1 MAKYAGSI
9 WALRMAWAALAT
21 LIFAADLITPGLFAG
36 GLLYFLPLILCLWS
50 PDPKGL
56 IFLAWYISALLWG
69 AFYLDVASGSE
80 NIPANQHALVYGL
93 IWLVA
98 GLAYRRKAIEC
109 EIRFRA
115 KFSTLPGEAA
125 VAASDASTP
134 VEAFQSCLDLV
145 CERLGWPVGHAYLL
159 HDNDPEN
166 VPSQR
171 LWNSNCPKRF
181 SPFQEKTDHLNF
193 SSGEGLPGKVY
204 ECRTLT
210 TIDDVSSDLR
220 PERAKLARRLGI
232 KGGCAFPVVAQ
243 GRLVAILEFFSEEMI
258 RLDDWTSDIV
268 RQIGEQV
275 GPMIERKNIEQR
287 LRQAKEDA
295 ELADKAKSEFL
306 TNMSH
311 ELRTPL
317 NAIIGFS
324 ELIKSEIL
332 GPVGSAKYKEYAQDI
347 HESGNH
353 LLDLIN
359 DLLDLAKI
367 EAHKYQLQ
375 EERMDVAEMIAGVV
389 RLMGHH
395 AKSMEISLNTELQE
409 GLPRLLAD
417 VRALKQILLNLITNA
432 IKFTLPDGTVT
443 VAAMIDDESNMMIA
457 VTDTGIGI
465 AKKDIPIALQAFQQ
479 VPNEHNSRN
488 KGTGLG
494 LPLVQSLTELHGGTF
509 ELYSEVDVGT
519 TVILRFPKER
529 VIELTARAAS

>member
-9 WALRMAWAALAT
+9 WALRTAWAALAS
-21 LIFAADLITPGLFAG
+21 LVFAVDLITPGLFAG

-56 IFLAWYISALLWG
+56 IFLAWYLSALLWG
-69 AFYLDVASGSE
+69 AFYLDVVSGSG
-80 NIPANQHALVYGL
+80 NIPLNQHSLVYGS
-93 IWLVA
+93 IWLAA
-98 GLAYRRKAIEC
+98 GLAYRRKVIEC
-109 EIRFRA
+109 EIRLRA
-115 KFSTLPGEAA
+115 KFGTLPGEAA
-125 VAASDASTP
+125 VAASEASTP
-134 VEAFQSCLDLV
+134 VAAFQGCIDLV
-145 CERLGWPVGHAYLL
+145 CERLNWPVGYAYLL
-159 HDNDPEN
+159 HDGDPEN
-166 VPSQR
+166 VRSQR
-171 LWNSNCPKRF
+171 LWNSNCPARF
-181 SPFQEKTDHLNF
+181 SLFQEKTDRLNF
-193 SSGEGLPGKVY
+193 ISGNGLPGKVY
-204 ECRTLT
+204 DRGTLI
-210 TIDDVSSDLR
+210 TIDDVSTDLR
-220 PERAKLARRLGI
+220 PERAKLAERLGI
-232 KGGCAFPVVAQ
+232 KGGCAFPVIAE
-243 GRLVAILEFFSEEMI
+243 GRLVAILEFFSEKTI
-258 RLDDWTSDIV
+258 RLDDWTADIV
-268 RQIGEQV
+268 SQIGERV

-295 ELADKAKSEFL
+295 ELADHAKSDFL

-332 GPVGSAKYKEYAQDI
+332 GPIGSVKYKEYAQDI
-347 HESGNH
+347 HDSGSH

-375 EERMDVAEMIAGVV
+375 EEKVNVARVIAGVV

-395 AKSMEISLNTELQE
+395 AKSMEISLNTELQD
-409 GLPRLLAD
+409 GLPNLLAD
-417 VRALKQILLNLITNA
+417 VRALKQILLNLVTNA

-479 VPNEHNSRN
+479 VNNEHNNRD

-529 VIELTARAAS
+529 LIEVAARAAS